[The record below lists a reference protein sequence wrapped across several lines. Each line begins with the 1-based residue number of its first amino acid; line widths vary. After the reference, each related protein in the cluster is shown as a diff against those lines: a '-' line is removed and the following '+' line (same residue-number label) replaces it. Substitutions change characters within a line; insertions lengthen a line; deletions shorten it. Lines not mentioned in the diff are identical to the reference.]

1 LTGSAESAYKQLT
14 KEIAMSEKTGRT
26 RLKAT
31 RIKTGFLTYE
41 LVYIHQTEISY
52 LMSPKYQFDGCE
64 LLTKW
69 VNTEPTCPTD
79 V

>member
-1 LTGSAESAYKQLT
+1 
-14 KEIAMSEKTGRT
+14 MSEKTGRT

-41 LVYIHQTEISY
+41 LVYVHQTEISY
-52 LMSPKYQFDGCE
+52 FVSDWDCVDTV
-64 LLTKW
+64 TKW
-69 VNTEPTCPTD
+69 INTEPTCPTD

>member
-1 LTGSAESAYKQLT
+1 
-14 KEIAMSEKTGRT
+14 MSEKTGRT

-31 RIKTGFLTYE
+31 RIKTGFLTHE

-52 LMSPKYQFDGCE
+52 FVSDWDCVDTV
-64 LLTKW
+64 TKW

>member
-1 LTGSAESAYKQLT
+1 
-14 KEIAMSEKTGRT
+14 MSEKTGRT

-41 LVYIHQTEISY
+41 LVYIHQTEISFFV
-52 LMSPKYQFDGCE
+52 MDWDCVDTV
-64 LLTKW
+64 TKW
-69 VNTEPTCPTD
+69 INTEPTCPTD

>member
-52 LMSPKYQFDGCE
+52 FINNWDIVDTA
-64 LLTKW
+64 TKW
-69 VNTEPTCPTD
+69 INTEPTCPTD

>member
-1 LTGSAESAYKQLT
+1 
-14 KEIAMSEKTGRT
+14 MSEKTGRT

-52 LMSPKYQFDGCE
+52 FVSDWDCVD
-64 LLTKW
+64 TCTTW
-69 VNTEPTCPTD
+69 INTEPTCPTD